1 MSHKNVGIVTALLL
15 LSHSTFA
22 QSSCGFFDAKV
33 KLADNSSLCVKEVSF
48 FNRKGLVNNEP
59 NSSYASKAQQISSF
73 AIAGSSDPKF
83 CPLATYMAWN
93 WGYQRDASEALT
105 GCNERLQ
112 NVIKTHGKFDQKVD
126 CKCEVLVDSSIT
138 SKFTKQTL
146 TERTELFSKQIASG
160 NKPLNLVMDDGKKT
174 EYFLADDK
182 KQNEELIKENKNEK
196 KIDINKIMVAGETNL
211 NEQQRLVLETQEKE
225 KARISQE
232 TKLRENEKLLADQKI
247 NEQKRLVLETQE
259 KEKARISQET
269 KLRENERVA
278 ELNRI
283 KYLEA
288 IAESAKFKDL
298 ELAKLKEELASINL
312 RKNNSLTVSSNRK
325 ALVIGNDNYSS
336 VTKLV
341 NARQDANSVGI
352 SLTEMGYKVIVKN
365 DLNEKEMKA
374 TLRQFKNDLDGGDEV
389 VFFYAGHGVQI
400 GSTNYLLPT
409 DIKGESED
417 QVRDDAIQ
425 LQRVLD
431 DLNEK
436 KVKLTLAIIDACRD
450 NPFPKAGRNMGT
462 RGLAPTTAA
471 TGQMI
476 IFSAGAGQQA
486 LDKLGPNDKNPNGLF
501 TRMLLN
507 EMKNPTLRVDN
518 MIREV
523 RRKVVEAARLV
534 GHDQVPSIYDQVVG
548 DFYLNK

>member
-1 MSHKNVGIVTALLL
+1 MNHLISRVLKSMSHKNVGIVTALLL

-211 NEQQRLVLETQEKE
+211 NEQQ
-225 KARISQE
+225 
-232 TKLRENEKLLADQKI
+232 
-247 NEQKRLVLETQE
+247 RLVLETQE